1 MKRSIGIPYAR
12 QQLDP
17 KTKTWFIICP
27 ICRTRID
34 LVARK
39 DFESF
44 TGQEYQAHVAKEHPD
59 A

>member
-1 MKRSIGIPYAR
+1 MKRSFGIPYA
-12 QQLDP
+12 QQQRDP
-17 KTKTWFIICP
+17 NTQSWFMSCP
-27 ICRTRID
+27 ICGTRIA

-44 TGQEYQAHVAKEHPD
+44 TAQEYSAHFAKEHPD

>member
-1 MKRSIGIPYAR
+1 MKPIGIPYAR
-12 QQLDP
+12 QQRDP
-17 KTKTWFIICP
+17 NTQAWFMACP
-27 ICRTRID
+27 ICGTRIE

-44 TGQEYQAHVAKEHPD
+44 TGQEYSAHFAKEHPD